1 MSKKSGTGTNGKDS
15 VSNPL
20 GGRAKDPVWL
30 KVTAVNPKE
39 IIATCN
45 SCNKSIMN
53 LVDKIKKH
61 IKNCNGPIDAPPSA
75 SSESDS
81 LTESEVEN
89 ISQLNQKSGPTPQ
102 DNENNPE
109 VQVIDDEHLSSQLQL
124 DLELAAITKQVNA
137 F

>member
-1 MSKKSGTGTNGKDS
+1 MPKKSGTRTTGKDS

-30 KVTAVNPKE
+30 KVTVVNPKE
-39 IIATCN
+39 SIATCN

-53 LVDKIKKH
+53 RVDKIKKH
-61 IKNCNGPIDAPPSA
+61 LKNCNGPINAPPSA

-81 LTESEVEN
+81 LSESEVEN
-89 ISQLNQKSGPTPQ
+89 RSQLNQESGLTPQ

-109 VQVIDDEHLSSQLQL
+109 VQVIDDDDLSSQLQL
-124 DLELAAITKQVNA
+124 DLEPAAITKQVNA